1 MTAIVPLAPAVV
13 ETVSPPAAAA
23 VDGQTLM
30 AALENAELSSL
41 DRLVLR
47 NVAGKMGL
55 PPFYP
60 GQPDPETLEIAGAA
74 ADAVGGD
81 GYAASAAVALSHVMS
96 LYSLSMDASHKGLKA
111 GEVETKAI
119 LDLFDRHKLV
129 AQPLFLATRYL
140 LAKQY
145 EGMDLGDAMI
155 ELGNGSGDTAH
166 SILGDR
172 KLCLGSTP
180 IIDENMGARANF
192 GSHRHYMAID
202 ASQIPFQD
210 ETFATATMN
219 YTFYHL
225 EFPAR
230 TCGEVF
236 RVLQPGGTFAF
247 NFLKRDDVA
256 ATRVLPQM
264 LSGLGMSDH
273 ARRADSFVFVDY
285 GADSETPDLAQA
297 IRLIEEAGFVDVKVR
312 PYLSRSLSALIWWVR
327 DFEIVLGLSAIT
339 GVANPS
345 IAERYRTFCKDVLAP
360 LLANDDD
367 LAARE
372 GGTFAFVTARKP
384 GAPVAALDD
393 EAVLQRRR
401 CPKTGRPLIDR
412 GGWLDGGGTAYPV
425 LRGIP
430 LMMPVYAD
438 IWSAQFPGLPP
449 EERPEFR
456 YLE

>member
-1 MTAIVPLAPAVV
+1 
-13 ETVSPPAAAA
+13 
-23 VDGQTLM
+23 
-30 AALENAELSSL
+30 
-41 DRLVLR
+41 
-47 NVAGKMGL
+47 
-55 PPFYP
+55 
-60 GQPDPETLEIAGAA
+60 
-74 ADAVGGD
+74 
-81 GYAASAAVALSHVMS
+81 
-96 LYSLSMDASHKGLKA
+96 
-111 GEVETKAI
+111 
-119 LDLFDRHKLV
+119 
-129 AQPLFLATRYL
+129 
-140 LAKQY
+140 
-145 EGMDLGDAMI
+145 
-155 ELGNGSGDTAH
+155 
-166 SILGDR
+166 
-172 KLCLGSTP
+172 
-180 IIDENMGARANF
+180 
-192 GSHRHYMAID
+192 
-202 ASQIPFQD
+202 
-210 ETFATATMN
+210 
-219 YTFYHL
+219 
-225 EFPAR
+225 
-230 TCGEVF
+230 
-236 RVLQPGGTFAF
+236 
-247 NFLKRDDVA
+247 
-256 ATRVLPQM
+256 M

-345 IAERYRTFCKDVLAP
+345 IAERYRNFCKDVLAP

-367 LAARE
+367 LAARG

-401 CPKTGRPLIDR
+401 CPKTGRPVVDR